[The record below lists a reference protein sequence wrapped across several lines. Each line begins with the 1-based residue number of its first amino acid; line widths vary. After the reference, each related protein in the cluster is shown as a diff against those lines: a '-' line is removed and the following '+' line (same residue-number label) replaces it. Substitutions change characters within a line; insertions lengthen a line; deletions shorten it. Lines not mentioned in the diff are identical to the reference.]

1 MIERDDNSICGV
13 DKGFFILGLIA
24 SISAHV
30 ILVALA
36 CLRMHNVI
44 SEFKNNEPIVVYSVS
59 VEGGKKLGGIQ
70 QVSKTGKKEPIV
82 PYKKVEEQ
90 EAPAPKKE
98 DTNEELV
105 KIKEAEEKAK
115 KEKELKEKKE
125 KEEAEISLKKKKE
138 EEAKKAKEAEEKAK
152 KEKAEKE
159 KKAKEE
165 AAKKAAEEKAKKE
178 AAEKKAKEEAAK
190 KAAQNAKN
198 AKPNGVKG
206 GTGKADSTAALDT
219 KLQKALQ
226 RYIGESSNA
235 GGVGFG
241 AAKITGENGMGGGV
255 VRPPEFFKYKEIL
268 EKHIKANWNWFD
280 TSQPYKAQIQMSID
294 ERGNITKYAIVTSS
308 GNSRYD
314 DSVLRA
320 VQKATPVPPPPANVY
335 EFFKDVRLT
344 LEPQS

>member
-13 DKGFFILGLIA
+13 DKGYFTLGLIV

-30 ILVALA
+30 ILVGLA
-36 CLRMHNVI
+36 CLRMHNVKL
-44 SEFKNNEPIVVYSVS
+44 EFKNNEPIVVYSVS

-70 QVSKTGKKEPIV
+70 QVSKSDKKEPIV
-82 PYKKVEEQ
+82 PYKNVQEQ
-90 EAPAPKKE
+90 EARAPKKE

-105 KIKEAEEKAK
+105 KI
-115 KEKELKEKKE
+115 
-125 KEEAEISLKKKKE
+125 
-138 EEAKKAKEAEEKAK
+138 KEAEEKAK

-178 AAEKKAKEEAAK
+178 AAQKKAKEEAAK
-190 KAAQNAKN
+190 KAAQNAK
-198 AKPNGVKG
+198 PNGTKG
-206 GTGKADSTAALDT
+206 GTGKADSSANLDT

-255 VRPPEFFKYKEIL
+255 VRPPEFFKYKEVL

-280 TSQPYKAQIQMSID
+280 TSKPYQAQIQMSID
-294 ERGNITKYAIVTSS
+294 ERGNITKYEIVTSS
-308 GNSRYD
+308 GNSKYD

-320 VQKATPVPPPPANVY
+320 VQKATPLPPPPANVY

>member
-1 MIERDDNSICGV
+1 MIERDDNSIYGV
-13 DKGFFILGLIA
+13 DKGYFTLGLIV

-30 ILVALA
+30 ILVGLA
-36 CLRMHNVI
+36 CLRMHNVKL
-44 SEFKNNEPIVVYSVS
+44 EFKNNEPIVVYSVS

-70 QVSKTGKKEPIV
+70 QVSKSDKKEPIV
-82 PYKKVEEQ
+82 PYKNVQEQ
-90 EAPAPKKE
+90 EARAPKKE

-105 KIKEAEEKAK
+105 KI
-115 KEKELKEKKE
+115 
-125 KEEAEISLKKKKE
+125 
-138 EEAKKAKEAEEKAK
+138 KEAEEKAK

-178 AAEKKAKEEAAK
+178 AAQKKAKEEAAK
-190 KAAQNAKN
+190 KAAQNAK
-198 AKPNGVKG
+198 PNGTKG
-206 GTGKADSTAALDT
+206 GTGKSDSSANLDT

-255 VRPPEFFKYKEIL
+255 VRPPEFFKYKEVL

-280 TSQPYKAQIQMSID
+280 TSKPYQAQIQMSID
-294 ERGNITKYAIVTSS
+294 ERGNITKYEIVTSS
-308 GNSRYD
+308 GNSKYD

-320 VQKATPVPPPPANVY
+320 VQKATPLPPPPANVY

>member
-13 DKGFFILGLIA
+13 DKGYFTLGLIV

-30 ILVALA
+30 ILVGLA
-36 CLRMHNVI
+36 CLRMHNVKL
-44 SEFKNNEPIVVYSVS
+44 EFKNNEPIVVYSVS

-70 QVSKTGKKEPIV
+70 QVSKSDKKEPIV
-82 PYKKVEEQ
+82 PYKNVQEQ
-90 EAPAPKKE
+90 EARAPKKE

-105 KIKEAEEKAK
+105 KI
-115 KEKELKEKKE
+115 
-125 KEEAEISLKKKKE
+125 
-138 EEAKKAKEAEEKAK
+138 KEAEEKAK

-178 AAEKKAKEEAAK
+178 AAQKKAKEEAAK
-190 KAAQNAKN
+190 KAAQNAK
-198 AKPNGVKG
+198 PNGTKG
-206 GTGKADSTAALDT
+206 GTGKADSSANLDT

-255 VRPPEFFKYKEIL
+255 VRPPEFFKYKEVL

-294 ERGNITKYAIVTSS
+294 ERGNITKYEIVTSS
-308 GNSRYD
+308 GNSKYD

-320 VQKATPVPPPPANVY
+320 VQKATPLPPPPANVY

>member
-1 MIERDDNSICGV
+1 MIERDDNSIYGV
-13 DKGFFILGLIA
+13 DKGYFTLGLIV

-30 ILVALA
+30 ILVGLA
-36 CLRMHNVI
+36 CLRMHNVKL
-44 SEFKNNEPIVVYSVS
+44 EFKNNEPIVVYSVS

-70 QVSKTGKKEPIV
+70 QVSKSDKKEQIV
-82 PYKKVEEQ
+82 PYKNVQEQ
-90 EAPAPKKE
+90 EARAPKKE

-125 KEEAEISLKKKKE
+125 KEEAEIALKKKKE

-178 AAEKKAKEEAAK
+178 AAQKKAKEEAAK
-190 KAAQNAKN
+190 KAAQS
-198 AKPNGVKG
+198 AKPNGTKG
-206 GTGKADSTAALDT
+206 GTGKSDSSANLDT

-255 VRPPEFFKYKEIL
+255 VRPPEFFKYKEVL

-280 TSQPYKAQIQMSID
+280 TSKPYQAQIQMSID
-294 ERGNITKYAIVTSS
+294 ERGNITKYEIVASS
-308 GNSRYD
+308 GNSKYD

-320 VQKATPVPPPPANVY
+320 VQKATPLPPPPANVY

>member
-13 DKGFFILGLIA
+13 DKGYFTLGLIV

-30 ILVALA
+30 ILVVLA
-36 CLRMHNVI
+36 CLRMHNVKL
-44 SEFKNNEPIVVYSVS
+44 EFKNNEPIVVYSVS

-70 QVSKTGKKEPIV
+70 QVSKSDKKEPIV
-82 PYKKVEEQ
+82 PYKNVQEQ
-90 EAPAPKKE
+90 EARAPKKE
-98 DTNEELV
+98 DTKEELV

-125 KEEAEISLKKKKE
+125 KEEAEIALKKKKE

-178 AAEKKAKEEAAK
+178 AAQKKAKEEAAK
-190 KAAQNAKN
+190 KAAQNAK
-198 AKPNGVKG
+198 PNGTKG
-206 GTGKADSTAALDT
+206 GTGKADSSANLDT

-255 VRPPEFFKYKEIL
+255 VRPPEFFKYKEVL

-280 TSQPYKAQIQMSID
+280 TSKPYQAQIQMSID
-294 ERGNITKYAIVTSS
+294 ERGNITKYEIVTSS
-308 GNSRYD
+308 GNSKYD

-320 VQKATPVPPPPANVY
+320 VQKATPLPPPPANVY